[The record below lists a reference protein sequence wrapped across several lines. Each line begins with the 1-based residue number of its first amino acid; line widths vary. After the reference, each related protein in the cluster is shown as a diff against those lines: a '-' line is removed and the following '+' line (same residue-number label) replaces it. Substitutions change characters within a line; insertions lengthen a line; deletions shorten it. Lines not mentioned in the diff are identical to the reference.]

1 MFSWITFVHCLNWG
15 TVRKTIACIIQKR
28 LTGLAAEMA
37 FHAVLGLFPAI
48 IAILSAVSLFERSV
62 ELILIDL
69 AIHFSDL
76 VPIQV
81 WKLLIEFVDDI
92 RSAESKSW
100 FSFSSIVAIW
110 IISGVL
116 GAAINA
122 LDRIHQVAP
131 QEKRSYLQ
139 NKAVAIYL
147 TLLTVVFL
155 IFACFLLWLGDFLL
169 QIALQQSWN
178 LLLSTVWK
186 ILSIIVTI
194 AIAIVTAIIIAQFQ
208 TRPSNS
214 DRLLGTLADRDF
226 KSIAIA
232 MTVVVGILLVRLV
245 YAYYSLI
252 ENTIVDSNLEI
263 AVDNLLVY
271 LWRILGFPI
280 ALGLVTVAF
289 SLIYRHGASVRIKN
303 TPVFPGAVLAAISW
317 AIVSLLFRLY
327 VLHIGIYNKIYGAV
341 GTVVILM
348 LWLYLS
354 SLVML
359 IGEQVNVIL
368 GEAIAK
374 KASYLNKRSP

>member
-1 MFSWITFVHCLNWG
+1 MFSWITFTHCLNWG
-15 TVRKTIACIIQKR
+15 TVRKTIAGVIQKR

-48 IAILSAVSLFERSV
+48 IATLSAVSLFKRSL
-62 ELILIDL
+62 ELTLIDL
-69 AIHFSDL
+69 AIHFADI

-81 WKLLIEFVDDI
+81 WKLLIEFVEDI

-100 FSFSSIVAIW
+100 FSFSSIVAVW

-131 QEKRSYLQ
+131 RDKRSYLKT
-139 NKAVAIYL
+139 KAVAIYL
-147 TLLTVVFL
+147 TVLTIVFL
-155 IFACFLLWLGDFLL
+155 IIACFLLWLGDFLL
-169 QIALQQSWN
+169 EVALRQSWN
-178 LLLSTVWK
+178 SLLSIAWK
-186 ILSIIVTI
+186 ILSIIITI
-194 AIAIVTAIIIAQFQ
+194 AIAIATALVIAQFQ
-208 TRPSNS
+208 TKLTKSEQ
-214 DRLLGTLADRDF
+214 DL

-232 MTVVVGILLVRLV
+232 ITVIVGILLVKLV
-245 YAYYSLI
+245 YAYYSVV

-263 AVDNLLVY
+263 AVDNLLIY

-280 ALGLVTVAF
+280 ALGLVTLAF

-359 IGEQVNVIL
+359 IGEQLNVIF
-368 GEAIAK
+368 GEAIAQK
-374 KASYLNKRSP
+374 VHLDKRSP

>member
-1 MFSWITFVHCLNWG
+1 MFSLITFIHCLSWG
-15 TVRKTIACIIQKR
+15 TVRKTIACVIQKR

-48 IAILSAVSLFERSV
+48 MAILSAVSLFERSV
-62 ELILIDL
+62 ELTLIQL
-69 AIHFSDL
+69 AINFADI

-81 WKLLIEFVDDI
+81 WKLLIEFVEDM

-100 FSFSSIVAIW
+100 FSFSSIVAVW

-122 LDRIHQVAP
+122 LDRIHQVSP
-131 QEKRSYLQ
+131 QDKRSYLQ
-139 NKAVAIYL
+139 TKAVAIYL
-147 TLLTVVFL
+147 SLLTIAFFIL
-155 IFACFLLWLGDFLL
+155 ACFLLWIGDFLL
-169 QIALQQSWN
+169 EIALQQSWN
-178 LLLSTVWK
+178 LLLSIAWK
-186 ILSIIVTI
+186 ISNIIITI
-194 AIAIVTAIIIAQFQ
+194 AIAIVTAVTIAQFQ
-208 TRPSNS
+208 TRLTKRDNPQ
-214 DRLLGTLADRDF
+214 GTLRDRDF
-226 KSIAIA
+226 KSIATAI
-232 MTVVVGILLVRLV
+232 TIIVGILLVRLV
-245 YAYYSLI
+245 YAYYSVVQD
-252 ENTIVDSNLEI
+252 TIVDSNLEI
-263 AVDNLLVY
+263 AVANLLVY
-271 LWRILGFPI
+271 LWHILGFPI

-289 SLIYRHGASVRIKN
+289 TLIYRHGASVRIKN
-303 TPVFPGAVLAAISW
+303 TPVFPGAILAAISW

-368 GEAIAK
+368 GEAIAQN
-374 KASYLNKRSP
+374 APHVNKRSP

>member
-1 MFSWITFVHCLNWG
+1 MFSWIVFIHCLSWG
-15 TVRKTIACIIQKR
+15 TIRKTIACVIQKR

-48 IAILSAVSLFERSV
+48 IAVLSAVSLFERSV

-69 AIHFSDL
+69 AINFSDL

-81 WKLLIEFVDDI
+81 WTLLIEFVEDI
-92 RSAESKSW
+92 RSAETKSW

-131 QEKRSYLQ
+131 QDKRSYLQ
-139 NKAVAIYL
+139 TKAVAIYL
-147 TLLTVVFL
+147 TVLTIIFL
-155 IFACFLLWLGDFLL
+155 ILACLLLWLGDFLL

-186 ILSIIVTI
+186 ILSIIMTI
-194 AIAIVTAIIIAQFQ
+194 AIAIVTAITIAYFQ
-208 TRPSNS
+208 TRSS
-214 DRLLGTLADRDF
+214 KRDRPIGTLGDRDF

-232 MTVVVGILLVRLV
+232 ITVVVGILSIRLV
-245 YAYYSLI
+245 YAYYSLV
-252 ENTIVDSNLEI
+252 ENTIVDSNLKI
-263 AVDNLLVY
+263 AVSNLFVY

-280 ALGLVTVAF
+280 ALSLITLAF

-303 TPVFPGAVLAAISW
+303 TPIFPGAVLAAISW

-327 VLHIGIYNKIYGAV
+327 VSHIGIYNKIYGGV

-368 GEAIAK
+368 GEAIA
-374 KASYLNKRSP
+374 SSRSSLR